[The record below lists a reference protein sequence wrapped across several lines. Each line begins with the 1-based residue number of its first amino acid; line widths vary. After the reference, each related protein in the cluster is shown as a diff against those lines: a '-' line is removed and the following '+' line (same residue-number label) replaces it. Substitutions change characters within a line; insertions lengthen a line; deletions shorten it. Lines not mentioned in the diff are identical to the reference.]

1 MDVKCMK
8 KLSKWFMNVKWLV
21 VYWLC
26 LSKFVFFLKDLD
38 LMDMRRVIGF
48 VLCDWSING
57 NFY

>member
-1 MDVKCMK
+1 MYVKCMK
-8 KLSKWFMNVKWLV
+8 KLSKWFMNVELLV

-48 VLCDWSING
+48 VLCD
-57 NFY
+57 